1 MVSLHSPLAPLALV
15 LLSSCASL
23 GRASFER
30 PHVELQQI
38 ALVGVS
44 TSGATLELLLA
55 IENPNVFSIHGRSLE
70 VTLDL
75 EDTRFGEV
83 TMEEPFSLAG
93 RDTTEVTVP
102 VRFTWAGVGA
112 AARSIVTTGEVAYV
126 LEGAVDLETPY
137 GNGRVPYRQS
147 GSLPLIDA
155 ISSVLQGA
163 RTSHP

>member
-1 MVSLHSPLAPLALV
+1 LVSLRSLLLLV

-23 GRASFER
+23 GRPSFAR
-30 PHVELQQI
+30 PDVELQQI
-38 ALVGVS
+38 ALVDLT

-55 IENPNVFSIHGRSLE
+55 IENPNVFAIHGRRLE

-75 EDTRFGEV
+75 EDTRFGDITREAS
-83 TMEEPFSLAG
+83 FRLAG
-93 RDTTEVTVP
+93 QDTTMITVP
-102 VRFTWAGVGA
+102 MRFTWAGVGA
-112 AARSIVTTGEVAYV
+112 AARSIVTTGEVAYA

-147 GSLPLIDA
+147 GSIPLVDA
-155 ISSVLQGA
+155 VASVLQGA

>member
-1 MVSLHSPLAPLALV
+1 MVSLRFPLAPLALV

-23 GRASFER
+23 GRPTFER
-30 PHVELQQI
+30 PDVELQQI
-38 ALVGVS
+38 TLVDLT

-55 IENPNVFSIHGRSLE
+55 IANPNVFTIHGRSLE
-70 VTLDL
+70 VTVDL
-75 EDTRFGEV
+75 EGTRFGDV
-83 TMEEPFSLAG
+83 TMEEPFRLAG

-112 AARSIVTTGEVAYV
+112 AARSIITTGEVAYA

-147 GSLPLIDA
+147 GSIPLVDA
-155 ISSVLQGA
+155 ISSVLLGA
-163 RTSHP
+163 RTFHP

>member
-1 MVSLHSPLAPLALV
+1 MVSLRFPLAPLALV

-23 GRASFER
+23 GRPTFER
-30 PHVELQQI
+30 PDVELQQI
-38 ALVGVS
+38 TLVGVT

-55 IENPNVFSIHGRSLE
+55 IENPNVFAIHGRSLE

-83 TMEEPFSLAG
+83 TMEEPFRLAG
-93 RDTTEVTVP
+93 RETTEVTVP

-112 AARSIVTTGEVAYV
+112 AARSIITTGEVGYT

-147 GSLPLIDA
+147 GSLPLVDA
-155 ISSVLQGA
+155 LSSVLEGA